1 MVESTSTASATSPTA
16 LPAKKKRKRC
26 SRKKRKPAR
35 RRRNPE
41 KQPRSP
47 VKKSQKKRSPKKNP
61 SRRKLTPSSEVR
73 GEACHFIPPRPLFP
87 LPPNHHL
94 LPSNNERARRVPHLR
109 HHSRQNLHPL
119 RRADCPHHAPVSHP
133 HNHHRLP

>member
-1 MVESTSTASATSPTA
+1 MVVSTSTASATSPTA

-35 RRRNPE
+35 RRRNPA
-41 KQPRSP
+41 KPPRSP
-47 VKKSQKKRSPKKNP
+47 VKKSRKKRSRKKRSPKKNP

-73 GEACHFIPPRPLFP
+73 GEASHFAPPRPLFP

-94 LPSNNERARRVPHLR
+94 LPSNNERAGRVPHLR
-109 HHSRQNLHPL
+109 HHSRENLHSL
-119 RRADCPHHAPVSHP
+119 RRDD
-133 HNHHRLP
+133 